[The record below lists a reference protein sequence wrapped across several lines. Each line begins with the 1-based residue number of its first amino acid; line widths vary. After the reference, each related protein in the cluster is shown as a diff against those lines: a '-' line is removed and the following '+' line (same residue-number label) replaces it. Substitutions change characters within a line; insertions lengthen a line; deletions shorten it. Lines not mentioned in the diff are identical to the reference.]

1 MYNESLVIGK
11 VKVVYWQEFTKL
23 TNFWTPFRFRESYKN
38 GVYLKYGPKSR
49 VYFMEN
55 FSKIDWKMKTAFLWI
70 SQEFHIF
77 SLEGIHIVSPDCSWI
92 MSLTFSCNSSGVSP
106 WTTAVKY
113 SPNSCSNF
121 MARSYNL
128 RAWNE
133 TYCKLNCSKAGC
145 GCILPV
151 LLSSSCSSPARNL
164 RSRGLRKTAENIA
177 DVSIP
182 AQILHGISYQ

>member
-1 MYNESLVIGK
+1 M
-11 VKVVYWQEFTKL
+11 VVYWQEFTKL

-133 TYCKLNCSKAGC
+133 TYCNFHFSKRA
-145 GCILPV
+145 V
-151 LLSSSCSSPARNL
+151 
-164 RSRGLRKTAENIA
+164 
-177 DVSIP
+177 DVSYLFFCHPLIHLQQGIYTFWLKEDSWKFHRLNIY
-182 AQILHGISYQ
+182 AQILLDISYQ